1 MDGCWKSLGM
11 LWLVFGFESFFFL
24 VCTDNLR
31 SKDASGYV
39 ELLQSEL
46 GWARAGTHSFCM
58 LCNSWTD
65 VGLLSFQDS
74 PDVQMGLEHKAMEAG
89 HFARVLVHL

>member
-1 MDGCWKSLGM
+1 MVAGKAWECCGQCLA
-11 LWLVFGFESFFFL
+11 LRVFFL

-46 GWARAGTHSFCM
+46 GWAWAGAHSFCM
-58 LCNSWTD
+58 LCNSLTD

-74 PDVQMGLEHKAMEAG
+74 PDVQMDWEHKAVEAG

>member
-1 MDGCWKSLGM
+1 MVAGKAWECCGQCLA
-11 LWLVFGFESFFFL
+11 LRVFFL

-46 GWARAGTHSFCM
+46 GWAWAGAHSFCM
-58 LCNSWTD
+58 LCNSLTD

-74 PDVQMGLEHKAMEAG
+74 PDVQVDLEHKAMEAG
-89 HFARVLVHL
+89 RFA